1 MRILGI
7 DPGYAILGYGIID
20 VEGNHFKAIEYGA
33 VTTEA
38 GMDMPDRL
46 KVLYNGLME
55 IIDKYNP
62 QQASIEEL
70 FFNTNNKT
78 AILVGQARGVAILA
92 CANSGLE
99 IFEYTPLQIKQGLV
113 GYGRADKKQI
123 QQMVKIMLNL
133 RQVPKPDDT
142 ADALAAADMSR
153 QYGCIT
159 KTNGED
165 YQMIHYIKGTLAM
178 KLDTGIVVE
187 TGGIGYDI
195 SVPGNSSLYLRS
207 EGDEVICYTAMIVRE
222 DDVSLYGFADRES
235 LELFR
240 LLITVSGVG
249 AKAAMAVLSA
259 LTSSQLRQA
268 IAFEDDKAI
277 ATANGVGKKQPREL
291 CLNSKTRFRQTTFQF
306 LSSR

>member
-1 MRILGI
+1 MRIIGI

-20 VEGNHFKAIEYGA
+20 VEGNHFKPIEYGA

-142 ADALAAADMSR
+142 ADALAAAICHGNTAASR
-153 QYGCIT
+153 KRMERI
-159 KTNGED
+159 
-165 YQMIHYIKGTLAM
+165 IK
-178 KLDTGIVVE
+178 
-187 TGGIGYDI
+187 
-195 SVPGNSSLYLRS
+195 
-207 EGDEVICYTAMIVRE
+207 
-222 DDVSLYGFADRES
+222 
-235 LELFR
+235 
-240 LLITVSGVG
+240 
-249 AKAAMAVLSA
+249 
-259 LTSSQLRQA
+259 
-268 IAFEDDKAI
+268 
-277 ATANGVGKKQPREL
+277 
-291 CLNSKTRFRQTTFQF
+291 
-306 LSSR
+306 